1 MIPIIIYGDEGEK
14 YLGKI
19 IFKALSNIG
28 NVSYSNK
35 NEISCYNKK
44 FAKHSFCIYDTCFL
58 KNLTCSKG
66 IFIFKN
72 SFSNLNYNIFNQNF
86 IPIFNSQNLQA
97 AKILSTINKTA
108 ITCGTS
114 DKNTLCIASVDKNKA
129 TISLQRYI
137 KNFYGQTIEPLDFT
151 INLTKEI
158 SIPLLLI
165 TCSVLILVDE
175 KLPNEYII

>member
-1 MIPIIIYGDEGEK
+1 MIPIIIYGNESEK
-14 YLGKI
+14 SLGKI

-28 NVSYSNK
+28 NVSFFCK
-35 NEISCYNKK
+35 DEISCYNKK
-44 FAKHSFCIYDTCFL
+44 FSKHSFCIYDISSL
-58 KNLTCSKG
+58 KNLICSKG
-66 IFIFKN
+66 IFIFKD

-114 DKNTLCIASVDKNKA
+114 DKNTLCIASVDNGKA

-137 KNFYGQTIEPLDFT
+137 QNLYGKTIEPLDFT
-151 INLTKEI
+151 VNLTREI
-158 SIPLLLI
+158 PIPLLLI
-165 TCSVLILVDE
+165 ASSVLILVDE
-175 KLPNEYII
+175 KLPDKYTI